1 MIFVTGPLFA
11 GKREYIRK
19 ALSLREEELAARA
32 VWDVQELAHG
42 GAFALFIIAKNVLD
56 LYSITGL

>member
-19 ALSLREEELAARA
+19 ALGLSEEEAEERILAGF
-32 VWDVQELAHG
+32 L
-42 GAFALFIIAKNVLD
+42 K
-56 LYSITGL
+56 